1 MSLGRLTG
9 VLLLVT
15 WLGVPLH
22 VGATA
27 PAVSCAS
34 VFIQSLQEYRTT
46 GSHGAYYTT
55 RYRPWFKAWET
66 RQLFPSGPRQPLPLH
81 RQPQPGTRQY

>member
-15 WLGVPLH
+15 WLGVALS
-22 VGATA
+22 AWTKE

-34 VFIQSLQEYRTT
+34 VYITSLQEYRTT
-46 GSHGAYYTT
+46 CSHGTYYAT

-66 RQLFPSGPRQPLPLH
+66 RQQFPSGPRQPLPLS
-81 RQPQPGTRQY
+81 RQPRPGARQD